1 MKLGWSFAV
10 CKIGPTGLNPIWLSG
25 SNCRIRAGTD
35 QIVESP
41 NKGGFWVGD
50 FKQSG
55 SYFYYYLLRTYFRTA
70 VWKRVSS
77 RKVITKQRECKSD
90 AIFSNPILRASL
102 KQLVVVAADL
112 WRAAC

>member
-25 SNCRIRAGTD
+25 SNSQIRAGTN

-55 SYFYYYLLRTYFRTA
+55 SYFYYYLLRTDFRTA
-70 VWKRVSS
+70 
-77 RKVITKQRECKSD
+77 I
-90 AIFSNPILRASL
+90 
-102 KQLVVVAADL
+102 
-112 WRAAC
+112 